1 MAEVGMVN
9 IVPNIPALKAV
20 VRFKRHLVPTI
31 VHLTNVC
38 MQVVTMADMDMVST
52 VLNTN
57 VQRVVVIAKNLHY
70 QIIVYYTTIKGDRKN
85 DL

>member
-1 MAEVGMVN
+1 MVN

-38 MQVVTMADMDMVST
+38 MQVVTMVAMDMVST

-57 VQRVVVIAKNLHY
+57 VQKAVVTVKSPHY
-70 QIIVYYTTIKGDRKN
+70 QIIAYYTTIKGDRKN